1 MSKNNK
7 KKYSDDQLFGQ
18 DEYFYFIAGY
28 TESGFAYGTTWE
40 EAIAD
45 GLVDENRK
53 PIKEEI
59 VVDELY
65 PF

>member
-40 EAIAD
+40 EAIED
-45 GLVDENRK
+45 GLGDENRK
-53 PIKEEI
+53 H
-59 VVDELY
+59 
-65 PF
+65 

>member
-28 TESGFAYGTTWE
+28 TESGFAYGRGNCRWS
-40 EAIAD
+40 
-45 GLVDENRK
+45 RR
-53 PIKEEI
+53 
-59 VVDELY
+59 
-65 PF
+65 